1 MNGQPAGA
9 ADAATGVRIRVATNA
24 DVDAVHDCLVVAFER
39 YRKDYTAAGFL
50 DTVPAGD
57 DLAKRMGS
65 MTLLVAEQPAGRIVG
80 TIAYQAVG
88 GGEGH
93 LRGMAVLPPFQG
105 TGVAAALLAA
115 AEEGLRAT
123 GCSYVTLDTT
133 QPLERAIRFY
143 ERLGYRPT
151 GVVADFHGMPLYEY
165 ARPIVEG
172 AGLPR

>member
-1 MNGQPAGA
+1 M
-9 ADAATGVRIRVATNA
+9 RIRVATTA

-39 YRKDYTAAGFL
+39 YRNDYTPAGFL

-57 DLAKRMGS
+57 DLAKRMRT
-65 MTLLVAEQPAGRIVG
+65 MNLLVAAQPGGRIVG

-93 LRGMAVLPPFQG
+93 LRGMAVLPALQG
-105 TGVAAALLAA
+105 TGVAAALLTA
-115 AEEGLRAT
+115 AEEGLRAA

-133 QPLERAIRFY
+133 KPLERAIRFY

-165 ARPIVEG
+165 AKSIIAG
-172 AGLPR
+172 AGVPR